1 MAISPSLDRG
11 ARFGAGGSR
20 AVDPTASAGAASAAP
35 RGAYAHRASGRT
47 RGGRPAAHPPRSRE
61 PPGSRS
67 VADHGCP
74 TLPRPRGL
82 WMPMLRGGRAA
93 NSVRPPGPRHSPRPA
108 ARRRAPPWEASSLW
122 PQCAITVPAGPTRR
136 ARGTWRRTPSG
147 SHASVQWGARRRAD
161 RPRQPAG
168 VPAPGI
174 IRAQHIPTAAQ
185 SVGRTAP
192 AAARPHARDSAVR
205 RLLHWCNTNHA
216 ASTVLMSN
224 CGALCSDW
232 TVRPIWAPLRPVR
245 HHSGHPGPRQVSF

>member
-136 ARGTWRRTPSG
+136 ARDTLRRTPSG
-147 SHASVQWGARRRAD
+147 THASVQREVWTASRPAATTCRRAGTRHYPCATHTHRRAIGRQD
-161 RPRQPAG
+161 RPRCSTPTRPRFGRPPTVALVQHKSRR
-168 VPAPGI
+168 I
-174 IRAQHIPTAAQ
+174 DRAY
-185 SVGRTAP
+185 V
-192 AAARPHARDSAVR
+192 
-205 RLLHWCNTNHA
+205 
-216 ASTVLMSN
+216 
-224 CGALCSDW
+224 
-232 TVRPIWAPLRPVR
+232 
-245 HHSGHPGPRQVSF
+245 